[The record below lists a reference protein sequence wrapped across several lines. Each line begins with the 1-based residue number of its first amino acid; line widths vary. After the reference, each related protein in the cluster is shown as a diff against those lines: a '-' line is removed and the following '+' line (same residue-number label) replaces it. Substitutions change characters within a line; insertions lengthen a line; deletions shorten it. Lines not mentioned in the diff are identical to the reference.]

1 MSNKIEY
8 LKMIQEIIKRMARN
22 SFLIKGWVLTL
33 AVAMTAFIPKTVYI
47 FVPIIILS
55 ILLFACLDA
64 YYLQNERKYRKLY
77 DMARNKQEDE
87 IDFDLKT
94 TEKVSYIRCVFS
106 KSILCYYIPILI
118 VIVGIIIGIFL

>member
-94 TEKVSYIRCVFS
+94 TEKVSYIRCFFS

>member
-77 DMARNKQEDE
+77 DVARNKQEDE
-87 IDFDLKT
+87 IDFDLKA
-94 TEKVSYIRCVFS
+94 TEKVSYIRCFFS